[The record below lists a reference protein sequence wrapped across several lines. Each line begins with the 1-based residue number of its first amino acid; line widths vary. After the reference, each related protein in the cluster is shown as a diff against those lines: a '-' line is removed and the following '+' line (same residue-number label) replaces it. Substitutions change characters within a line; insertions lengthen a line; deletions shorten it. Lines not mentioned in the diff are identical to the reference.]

1 MNKIFIVILCIIS
14 GGLYSTTVAQESNL
28 QKIYSSIEKSLDN
41 SIKTNNKENL
51 FLNYSSPPNYKI
63 LKNRIL
69 LWLAENDTVVMKRK
83 EAEEIINYSLD
94 ETGVKYLN
102 VFRNGLFGNYKV
114 RRKIYLNG
122 SLNIV
127 RNNKIVFAKEIKLT
141 DIDTVNYDK
150 VKSLENFSLP
160 FTQSKLPTAPF
171 ISGIIE
177 PAVAIGTAVIAVYLF
192 FKIRSK

>member
-1 MNKIFIVILCIIS
+1 MRKFFIIILCILS
-14 GGLYSTTVAQESNL
+14 GGLYSTAVAQQSNL
-28 QKIYSSIEKSLDN
+28 QKIYSSIENSLDN
-41 SIKTNNKENL
+41 NIKTNNKENL
-51 FLNYSSPPNYKI
+51 FLNYSSPPNYKL

-69 LWLAENDTVVMKRK
+69 LWLAENDTVVMKKK
-83 EAEEIINYSLD
+83 EADEIINYSLD
-94 ETGVKYLN
+94 EAGVKYLD
-102 VFRNGLFGNYKV
+102 VFRNGLFGSYKV
-114 RRKIYLNG
+114 KRKIYLNG

-127 RNNKIVFAKEIKLT
+127 RNNKIVFAKKIKLT

-160 FTQSKLPTAPF
+160 FTQSKLPAAPF

-177 PAVAIGTAVIAVYLF
+177 PAVAIGTAVITVYLF